1 MSEYSV
7 SVGKNTVTLRQSLS
21 SDSHVVNILGVDIGN
36 RDERIIYLDELVHGP
51 KDKFRGWDVSGAI
64 STVLTERVERDV
76 V

>member
-21 SDSHVVNILGVDIGN
+21 SDSHVVNILGVDIGD
-36 RDERIIYLDELVHGP
+36 RDERIIYLDELVHGS

-64 STVLTERVERDV
+64 STVLTERVENDV